1 MPSSRASCC
10 ATMGSAGS
18 RVSQRGEIMGGMLRV
33 LRGGGNAK
41 GFARRRCGRLGS
53 AAHGQSKA
61 TSEKED
67 SEA

>member
-18 RVSQRGEIMGGMLRV
+18 RVSQRGEIMEGMLRL

-41 GFARRRCGRLGS
+41 GFAGRRCGRLNS
-53 AAHGQSKA
+53 TAHGQSKA
-61 TSEKED
+61 TGEKED
-67 SEA
+67 GEA